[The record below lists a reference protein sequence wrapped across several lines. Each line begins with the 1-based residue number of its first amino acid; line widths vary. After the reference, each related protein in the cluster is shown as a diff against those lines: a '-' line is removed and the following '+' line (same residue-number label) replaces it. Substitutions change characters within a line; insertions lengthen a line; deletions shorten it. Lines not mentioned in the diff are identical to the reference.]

1 MQPNRRHIYKTVR
14 GHWFKRSP
22 ARCLRPSS
30 WLTGTMN
37 GKTAVPVANTQQLK
51 MLGTMNGKTT
61 MPGSRAGTG
70 PKWHH
75 KDGPKGPQSPTRGK
89 CQVQRLQQMQ
99 RQHQHRLHNFRQFRD
114 TQRLGSRWAL
124 MNTSRMQPVVQ
135 RWLHHRPSRMPLQQ
149 WLHHWPRRM
158 PFQLQLQQRLQRWLH
173 HWPSRMPRAGLVCT
187 SSSKGCSSFPTLM
200 K

>member
-30 WLTGTMN
+30 GLTGTMN

-51 MLGTMNGKTT
+51 MLGTMSGKTT

-70 PKWHH
+70 PNRHH

-89 CQVQRLQQMQ
+89 CQVGLQQKQ
-99 RQHQHRLHNFRQFRD
+99 RQHQHRLHNFRQFRNP
-114 TQRLGSRWAL
+114 QSLGSRWTF
-124 MNTSRMQPVVQ
+124 MNTSNTS
-135 RWLHHRPSRMPLQQ
+135 RWSTDGCTTGP
-149 WLHHWPRRM
+149 
-158 PFQLQLQQRLQRWLH
+158 
-173 HWPSRMPRAGLVCT
+173 AGCHSSNGCT
-187 SSSKGCSSFPTLM
+187 TGPAECHSSSSKGFGREQD
-200 K
+200 